1 MSERAQK
8 VLKYFREQ
16 KDFMEKRVS
25 EGIEKHRKG
34 NFVINLRDK
43 NGKDIENANV
53 KVELKNHA
61 FNFGANIFMLDTL
74 VDFNADREHWEK
86 HFVKGFDF
94 STITDYKERNE
105 KFKEYFKDMWNYAT
119 IPFYWRALEP
129 EKGKTR
135 YFEDV
140 PHINRRPAPMHCV
153 KFCEENG
160 IRMKAHCLNY
170 DGHDPKWVQELET
183 REEVKAELDHHFKEC
198 ADIFAEHIP
207 CWEVTNETLVLY
219 PQPGG
224 ETVFYRDEDFVSW
237 SFDKARKYFPQNQL
251 VINDNHETCWQYFND
266 YRSSY
271 YMQIKQ
277 ELASGTPIDAI
288 GLQYHVFYK
297 QDKEEEMAKYFYN
310 PEFIYRVL
318 DRYSDFDLPLQITE
332 ITIPAYSD
340 SVEDE
345 EIQAEIIKNL
355 YSIWFSCENMESVVY
370 WNLVEGYLGPILD
383 MNAGENYYRGGF
395 VRNDFT
401 KKPAWYALHNLIHN
415 EWHTK
420 EEGNANNGKFD
431 FRGFYGEYDV
441 EIIVDG
447 ETIAKRVTLDKTTN
461 EITIEI

>member
-1 MSERAQK
+1 MSNRYE
-8 VLKYFREQ
+8 VLKYFEEH
-16 KDFMEKRVS
+16 KDYMESRVQ
-25 EGIEKHRKG
+25 EGIEKYRKG
-34 NFVINLRDK
+34 DFCVTVVNEQGELVN
-43 NGKDIENANV
+43 NAQI

-74 VDFNADREHWEK
+74 VDFNADRAHWKEN
-86 HFVKGFDF
+86 FVRGIDF
-94 STITDYKERNE
+94 STLTDYNERNE
-105 KFKEYFKDMWNYAT
+105 LFKEYFKDMWNYAT
-119 IPFYWRALEP
+119 IPFYWIALEP

-140 PHINRRPAPMHCV
+140 PHIHRRPAPMHCV

-160 IRMKAHCLNY
+160 IGMKAHCLNY
-170 DGHDPKWVQELET
+170 DSHDPKWVQGLKT
-183 REEVKAELDHHFKEC
+183 SEEVKGELENHFKEC
-198 ADIFAEHIP
+198 AEIFAEHIP

-237 SFDKARKYFPQNQL
+237 SFDKARKYFPKNEL

-266 YRSSY
+266 YRSAY

-277 ELASGTPIDAI
+277 ELANGTPIDAI

-297 QDKEEEMAKYFYN
+297 QNEEEKMAQYFYN

-340 SVEDE
+340 SAEDE

-355 YSIWFSCENMESVVY
+355 YSIWFSCEKMESIVY

-420 EEGNANNGKFD
+420 EEGNIKNGKFD
-431 FRGFYGEYDV
+431 FRGFYGEYDLTITVNGKEIKNKVTFNKDPDRNIV
-441 EIIVDG
+441 EG
-447 ETIAKRVTLDKTTN
+447 F
-461 EITIEI
+461 